1 MAAEFDQTTVKEE
14 EYFDVL
20 TKTGE
25 KTGYSKPRWTTPL
38 KKQENFIWVMKNFD

>member
-14 EYFDVL
+14 EHFDVL

-25 KTGYSKPRWTTPL
+25 KTGYSKPR
-38 KKQENFIWVMKNFD
+38 

>member
-25 KTGYSKPRWTTPL
+25 KTGYSKPR
-38 KKQENFIWVMKNFD
+38 